1 MRPRRVANLVL
12 CFLAGVGLAAGGYAI
27 AAGGKTGGDKNPIY
41 SIRPTGVG
49 LPRID
54 MHGSVGAGDLPAQLV
69 TYHDSGDYEEDLETV
84 GTRAQNYLDRRVPK
98 IRKQAK
104 QSCKANGVKN
114 CPKPKLAIVLDI
126 DETTLSN
133 YSYLADAD
141 FSNIVAALGTA
152 LFAADAPAIEPTLE
166 LADDAQGMG
175 VDVFFITGRPDFQ
188 AIRDATE
195 SNLTAAGY
203 SGWQE
208 LVLNPGDAGSTVPYK
223 SGAREAITEDGYNIV
238 VNLGDQDSDL
248 KGGFAEKAFKYPNP
262 YYFIGD

>member
-1 MRPRRVANLVL
+1 MRPRRSVNYVL
-12 CFLAGVGLAAGGYAI
+12 CLIAGIALAAAGYAI

-54 MHGSVGAGDLPAQLV
+54 MHGTVGAGDLPAALE
-69 TYHDSGDYEEDLETV
+69 TYHDSGDYESDLESV
-84 GTRAQNYLDRRVPK
+84 GSRAQSYLDRRVPK

-104 QSCKANGVKN
+104 RSCKANGVKN

-133 YSYLADAD
+133 YPYLADAD
-141 FSNIVAALGTA
+141 FSNAVGALASA
-152 LFAADAPAIEPTLE
+152 LLAADAPAIEPTLT
-166 LADDAQGMG
+166 LFDDAEKKG
-175 VDVFFITGRPDFQ
+175 VDVFFITGRPDLQ
-188 AIRDATE
+188 VIRDATE
-195 SNLTAAGY
+195 TNLTAAGY
-203 SGWQE
+203 AGWKE
-208 LVLNPGDAGSTVPYK
+208 LILKPGDAGSTVPYK
-223 SGAREAITEDGYNIV
+223 SGARQEITEDGYNIV

-248 KGGFAEKAFKYPNP
+248 KGGYAEKAFKYPNP